1 MAAPASPPDTE
12 TRQAADA
19 FAVWCVLRRAEAA
32 DPTLLDNPFFMAV
45 RADVYADMMMEFD
58 RL

>member
-1 MAAPASPPDTE
+1 MATAPPEYE

-19 FAVWCVLRRAEAA
+19 LAVWCLIRRAEAA
-32 DPTLLDNPFFMAV
+32 DPELLDNPYFMAV
-45 RADVYADMMMEFD
+45 RADVYADMMMEFN

>member
-1 MAAPASPPDTE
+1 MATAPPQEYD

-19 FAVWCVLRRAEAA
+19 FAVWCVIRRAEAA
-32 DPTLLDNPFFMAV
+32 DPLLLDNPYFMAV
-45 RADVYADMMMEFD
+45 RADVYADMMLEFN

>member
-1 MAAPASPPDTE
+1 MASAPPADAE
-12 TRQAADA
+12 TRKAADA
-19 FAVWCVLRRAEAA
+19 FAVWCVLRRAEA
-32 DPTLLDNPFFMAV
+32 DSPELRDNPFYMAV

>member
-1 MAAPASPPDTE
+1 MASAPPETDTKK
-12 TRQAADA
+12 AADT
-19 FAVWCVLRRAEAA
+19 FAVWCVLRRAEAET
-32 DPTLLDNPFFMAV
+32 PELLDNPAFMAF